1 MKIYV
6 HTCFLS
12 VVDCDQ
18 WKKTDPVNTI
28 HLAPLFMPLHAVIID
43 REHDTAQLLSQLA
56 RHCPEVEVLAECIS
70 GNLGIEAINRFRPDI
85 VFLEVEMP
93 DLNGFQVLEAVEDID
108 FALVFVTAHD
118 RFAIRAFRYSALD
131 YLLKPVNAGE
141 LIEAVGKARKGHS
154 TKSKSLRH
162 LRQQYFDSPEKLP
175 ERIALPYQNGV
186 TFVPVR
192 DILYCKS
199 DDNYTRFY
207 LDNGLQHLVLKPLRE
222 IQELL
227 EGWNFLRIHRQYLI
241 NINRIKKFV
250 RGEGCF
256 LVMDNDQNIPVSRSQ
271 RDRLMEK
278 FGWV

>member
-1 MKIYV
+1 
-6 HTCFLS
+6 
-12 VVDCDQ
+12 
-18 WKKTDPVNTI
+18 
-28 HLAPLFMPLHAVIID
+28 MPLRAVIID
-43 REHDTAQLLSQLA
+43 HEPDTAQLASFLA
-56 RHCPEVEVLAECIS
+56 RHCPEIEVLTKCTS
-70 GNLGIEAINRFRPDI
+70 GKLGIEAINRLRPDI
-85 VFLEVEMP
+85 VFLEIEMP
-93 DLNGFQVLEAVEDID
+93 DLNGFQVLEAVEDIE
-108 FALVFVTAHD
+108 FALVFVTTHD
-118 RFAIRAFRYSALD
+118 HFAIRAFRYSALD

-141 LIEAVGKARKGHS
+141 LLEAVGKARKGRL
-154 TKSKSLRH
+154 TNSKSLRH
-162 LRQQYFDSPEKLP
+162 LGQQYLDSPEKLP

-207 LDNGLQHLVLKPLRE
+207 LDSGLQHLVLKPLRE

-227 EGWNFLRIHRQYLI
+227 EGRNFLRIHRQYLI

-250 RGEGCF
+250 KGEGRF

-271 RDRLMEK
+271 QDQLMEK